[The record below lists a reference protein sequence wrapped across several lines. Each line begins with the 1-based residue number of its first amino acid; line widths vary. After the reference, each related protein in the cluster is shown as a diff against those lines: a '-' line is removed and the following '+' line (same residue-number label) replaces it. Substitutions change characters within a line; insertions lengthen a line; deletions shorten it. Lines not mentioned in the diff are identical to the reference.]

1 MKRYTTWLGTLA
13 VCLALACSP
22 STKVSDPLT
31 GSWTLNLAKTHYG
44 PGVDRRTN
52 ETFTCKVTGPRVAC
66 QIQSLRAD
74 GRSLLGK
81 FDAAYDGHAYPV
93 VGIPDIDHVSL
104 RRLDDFTAE
113 ATFSLAG
120 KPGFAYRSTRAVDG
134 RSLTIV
140 SVDPVSRTVLSSVV
154 VYDAR

>member
-1 MKRYTTWLGTLA
+1 MRQHAAWSGA
-13 VCLALACSP
+13 VAACLALACSP

-31 GSWTLNLAKTHYG
+31 GSWTLNLARTHYG
-44 PGVDRRTN
+44 PGVDRRTK
-52 ETFTCKVTGPRVAC
+52 ETFTCEAAAPGVAC

-81 FDAAYDGHAYPV
+81 FAAAYDGNVYPV
-93 VGIPDIDHVSL
+93 VGIPDLDHVSL
-104 RRLDDFTAE
+104 RRVDDFTAE
-113 ATFSLAG
+113 ATFSLEG
-120 KPGFAYRSTRAVDG
+120 KPVFAYRSSKARDG

-140 SVDPVSRTVLSSVV
+140 SIDPVTRTVLSSVV